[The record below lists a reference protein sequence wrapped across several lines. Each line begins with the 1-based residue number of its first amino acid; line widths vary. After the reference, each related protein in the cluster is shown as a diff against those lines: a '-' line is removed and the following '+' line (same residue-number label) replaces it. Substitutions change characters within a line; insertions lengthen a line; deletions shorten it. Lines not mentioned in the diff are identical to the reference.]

1 MKVHPK
7 AIIHEKASLGSGV
20 SVGPYCTVGEAVEI
34 GADCELISHVVLGGP
49 TRVGEK
55 NRFFPYASV
64 GLDPQDLK
72 YKGEPTRLEIGDHN
86 TFREFVTVHRGTE
99 EGGGVT
105 RIGNHNLLMAYCHV
119 AHDCQ
124 LAHHIV
130 MANGAAL
137 GGHVT
142 IEDYVVLGAYCGIHQ
157 FSRIGRHSFIGAY
170 TPVNRDVV
178 PFSMTTEDRKAEIY
192 GVNVVGLDRRGFS
205 KKQIHALRAA
215 FRLLTQPGL
224 NTSQAVD
231 AIEEQIQQ
239 VEPAGD
245 GESLK
250 QLVEFIRA
258 AKKGI
263 VK

>member
-1 MKVHPK
+1 MKVHPT
-7 AIIHEKASLGSGV
+7 AIIHENASLGSGV
-20 SVGPYCTVGEAVEI
+20 SVGPYCVVGPGVEI
-34 GADCELISHVVLGGP
+34 GADCELISHVVLDGP
-49 TRVGEK
+49 SRVGEK

-64 GLDPQDLK
+64 GLEPQDLK
-72 YKGEPTRLEIGDHN
+72 YKGEITRLEIGDHN
-86 TFREFVTVHRGTE
+86 IIREFVTVHRGTE
-99 EGGGVT
+99 QGGGVT

-124 LAHHIV
+124 LADHIV

-142 IEDYVVLGAYCGIHQ
+142 IEDYAVLGAYCGIHQ

-178 PFSMTTEDRKAEIY
+178 PFSMTTADRKAEIY
-192 GVNVVGLDRRGFS
+192 GVNAVGLDRRDFS
-205 KKQIHALRAA
+205 KKQIQALRGA
-215 FRLLTQPGL
+215 FRILKQPGL

-231 AIEEQIQQ
+231 AIKEQIQQ
-239 VEPAGD
+239 ADQADDQEV
-245 GESLK
+245 LK
-250 QLVEFIRA
+250 KLVEFIWT

>member
-1 MKVHPK
+1 MKVHPT
-7 AIIHEKASLGSGV
+7 AIIHEKASLASGV
-20 SVGPYCTVGEAVEI
+20 SVGPFSTVGEGVEI
-34 GADCELISHVVLGGP
+34 GGDCELISHVVLGGP
-49 TRVGEK
+49 ARIGEK

-72 YKGEPTRLEIGDHN
+72 YKGEPTRLEIGNHN

-105 RIGNHNLLMAYCHV
+105 RIGSHNLLMAYCHV

-124 LAHHIV
+124 LADHIV
-130 MANGAAL
+130 MANAAAL

-142 IEDYVVLGAYCGIHQ
+142 IEEYAVLSAYCGIHQ
-157 FSRIGRHSFIGAY
+157 FCRIGRHSFIGAY

-178 PFSMTTEDRKAEIY
+178 PFSITTEDRKAEIY

-205 KKQIHALRAA
+205 KKQIHELRAA
-215 FRLLTQPGL
+215 FRFLKQSGR

-231 AIEEQIQQ
+231 AIEEHVKQAEQD
-239 VEPAGD
+239 GD
-245 GESLK
+245 GEPLK